1 MPDAPSR
8 RRTPSLRGQLIAL
21 VFGLVFPLLILQSWW
36 SVHDYQSAREDA
48 ETNALAVADAISL
61 GVVQFF
67 GQAEQLMMATST
79 RLGTGWLSAEAC
91 PEHMRTVTD
100 LFPFLI
106 NAVAVASDGTIV
118 CSVSP
123 APRGASA
130 ALWPWWDEV
139 QGDPVFTLGDPVE
152 ADFAGGW
159 VLPLVAPVT
168 DEDGAFAGAI
178 VGTVA
183 LVELSE
189 LFGGVTIPSDHLVTV
204 ATADRIVV
212 ARSTE
217 PESRVGSPLP
227 PLTGS
232 DRLVAA
238 GRWVASGPDLEGV
251 DRTWGQVE
259 IARGWIVY
267 VGVPDAIILGP
278 ARREATLHIA
288 TSLLV
293 MLLGVLFAAWSYAR
307 IAAALRE
314 LAERTRGT
322 TAGQIVPL
330 PPGTPVEVSEVV
342 AQFNRTLS
350 GRDRAEAA
358 ERAARQ
364 RFESLFDNAIVG
376 LYVSTFDGRFLQV
389 NRALVEML
397 GYKSE
402 NDLIEVGP
410 EALYVDGDRRQRLV
424 DEATASGEVG
434 TTEVEWLRADGLPL
448 TIRLGGA
455 LIEGPEGT
463 PVFEMIVQ
471 DITEERRT
479 EEELRQT
486 QKMEA
491 IGQLAG
497 GIAHD
502 FNNILTVI
510 GGNVE
515 LLEDDMPPSATAR
528 EDLAQISKA
537 ATRATSLTRRL
548 LAFSRKQHG
557 GRQVVDLNEVVPD
570 LAKMLV
576 PILGEHI
583 SLDVDLV
590 EQQLNVEID
599 PGELE
604 QVVLNLVLNARD
616 AMPRGG
622 RVRISTSEELRQG
635 AESCSG
641 AAVDEVERCPFGI
654 LRVEDTGSGVD
665 LAMRAR
671 IFEPFYTTKPTGK
684 GTGLGLSTVY
694 GIVRRCDGTVEVDS
708 EPGVGST
715 FTVALPM
722 VAAVDRSADVHV
734 AGTAADVGSE
744 RVLVVEDDEMVRR
757 FVARA
762 LADVGYEVRS
772 VSSGTRATELL
783 RVEAPTIDLVLTDVV
798 MPGLSG
804 HELAERLAL
813 THPTTPV
820 LFMSGYVDD
829 RILSDAFER
838 HPERLIRKPFTAAQ
852 LRIRVRAVLD
862 SRPASIAPD

>member
-21 VFGLVFPLLILQSWW
+21 VFGLVLPLLILQSWW

-48 ETNALAVADAISL
+48 EANALAVADAISV

-67 GQAEQLMMATST
+67 GQAEQLMMATAT
-79 RLGTGWLSAEAC
+79 RLGTEWLIDEAC

-100 LFPFLI
+100 LFPFLL
-106 NAVAVASDGTIV
+106 NAVAVAPDGHVV
-118 CSVSP
+118 CSVSA
-123 APRGASA
+123 APPGASA
-130 ALWPWWDEV
+130 VTWPWWDKV
-139 QGDPVFTLGDPVE
+139 QENPVFSLGDPVE

-159 VLPLVAPVT
+159 ILPLVAPVT
-168 DEDGAFAGAI
+168 DANGAFAGAI

-183 LVELSE
+183 LIELSE

-212 ARSTE
+212 ARSTD
-217 PESRVGSPLP
+217 PESRVGSVLP

-232 DRLVAA
+232 DRLVQA
-238 GRWVASGPDLEGV
+238 GRWVATGPDLAGV

-267 VGVPDAIILGP
+267 VGVPNAVVLGP
-278 ARREATLHIA
+278 ARREAALHIG

-293 MLLGVLFAAWSYAR
+293 MILGVLFAAWSYGR
-307 IAAALRE
+307 IAGALRE
-314 LAERTRGT
+314 LAEHTRGT
-322 TAGQIVPL
+322 ISGQIVPL
-330 PPGTPVEVSEVV
+330 PPNTPVEVSEVV
-342 AQFNRTLS
+342 AQFNQTL
-350 GRDRAEAA
+350 GARDRAEAA
-358 ERAARQ
+358 ERTARQ
-364 RFESLFDNAIVG
+364 RFESLFDNAVVG

-397 GYKSE
+397 GYDSE
-402 NDLIEVGP
+402 NDLLEVGP
-410 EALYVDGDRRQRLV
+410 EALYVDGDRRQSLV
-424 DEATASGEVG
+424 DEATASGEVS
-434 TTEVEWLRADGLPL
+434 TIELDWLRADGLPV
-448 TIRLGGA
+448 TIRLGGT
-455 LIEGPEGT
+455 LIGGPDGT
-463 PVFEMIVQ
+463 PVFEMFVQ
-471 DITEERRT
+471 DITEEKRT

-515 LLEDDMPPSATAR
+515 LLEDEMPSSVTAR

-548 LAFSRKQHG
+548 LAFSRKQRG

-570 LAKMLV
+570 LAKMLI
-576 PILGEHI
+576 PILGEQI
-583 SLDVDLV
+583 SLEVDLAERELHV
-590 EQQLNVEID
+590 DMD

-622 RVRISTSEELRQG
+622 RVRISTSEEAREG
-635 AESCSG
+635 TESCAGST
-641 AAVDEVERCPFGI
+641 VDDLEACPFGI
-654 LRVEDTGSGVD
+654 LRVEDTGSGIE
-665 LAMRAR
+665 LATRTR
-671 IFEPFYTTKPTGK
+671 IFEPFYTTKPTGE

-694 GIVRRCDGTVEVDS
+694 GIVRRCDGTVEVES

-715 FTVALPM
+715 FTVALPLTGAVERGADSPVKD
-722 VAAVDRSADVHV
+722 VAMSR
-734 AGTAADVGSE
+734 GSE

-762 LADVGYEVRS
+762 LTDAGYEVQS
-772 VSSGTRATELL
+772 VSSGTRAAELL
-783 RVEAPTIDLVLTDVV
+783 RVQAPTVDLVLTDVV

-813 THPTTPV
+813 THPATPV

-829 RILSDAFER
+829 HFLSDAFELR
-838 HPERLIRKPFTAAQ
+838 PELLIRKPFTAAR
-852 LRIRVRAVLD
+852 LRTRVRAVLD
-862 SRPASIAPD
+862 SRPASVTRD

>member
-21 VFGLVFPLLILQSWW
+21 VCGLALPLLLLQSWW

-48 ETNALAVADAISL
+48 EANALAVADAISL

-67 GQAEQLMMATST
+67 GQAEQLMMATSN
-79 RLGTGWLSAEAC
+79 RSGTDWLIDEAC
-91 PEHMRTVTD
+91 PERMRTVTD
-100 LFPFLI
+100 LFPFLL
-106 NAVAVASDGTIV
+106 NAVAVAPDGHVV
-118 CSVSP
+118 CSASP
-123 APRGASA
+123 APPGASA
-130 ALWPWWDEV
+130 VTWPWWDEV
-139 QGDPVFTLGDPVE
+139 QSNPVFSLGDP
-152 ADFAGGW
+152 A
-159 VLPLVAPVT
+159 
-168 DEDGAFAGAI
+168 
-178 VGTVA
+178 VA
-183 LVELSE
+183 LIELSE
-189 LFGGVTIPSDHLVTV
+189 LFGGVTIPPDHLVTV

-217 PESRVGSPLP
+217 PESRVGSALP

-232 DRLVAA
+232 DRLVEP
-238 GRWVASGPDLEGV
+238 GRWVATGPDFAGV

-267 VGVPDAIILGP
+267 VGVPNADVLGP
-278 ARREATLHIA
+278 ARREAALHIGA
-288 TSLLV
+288 SLLI
-293 MLLGVLFAAWSYAR
+293 MLLGVLFAAWSYGR
-307 IAAALRE
+307 IAGALRE

-322 TAGQIVPL
+322 IAGQIVPL
-330 PPGTPVEVSEVV
+330 PPDTPIEISEVV
-342 AQFNRTLS
+342 AQFNKTLS
-350 GRDRAEAA
+350 ARDRAEAA

-364 RFESLFDNAIVG
+364 RFESLFDNAVVG

-397 GYKSE
+397 GYDSE
-402 NDLIEVGP
+402 NDLLEVGP
-410 EALYVDGDRRQRLV
+410 EALYVDRDRRQGLV
-424 DEATASGEVG
+424 DEAIASGEVS
-434 TTEVEWLRADGLPL
+434 TTELDWLRADGLPV

-455 LIEGPEGT
+455 LIGGPDGA

-515 LLEDDMPPSATAR
+515 LLEDEMPASVTAR

-537 ATRATSLTRRL
+537 TIRATSLTRRL
-548 LAFSRKQHG
+548 LAFSRKQRG

-576 PILGEHI
+576 PILGEQI
-583 SLDVDLV
+583 SLEVDLAERELHV
-590 EQQLNVEID
+590 DMD

-622 RVRISTSEELRQG
+622 RVRISTCEEARRG
-635 AESCSG
+635 TESCAGS
-641 AAVDEVERCPFGI
+641 AVEDLEACPFGI
-654 LRVEDTGSGVD
+654 LRVEDTGSGIE
-665 LAMRAR
+665 LATRTR
-671 IFEPFYTTKPTGK
+671 IFEPFYTTKPTGE

-694 GIVRRCDGTVEVDS
+694 GIVRRCDGTVEVES

-715 FTVALPM
+715 FTVALPLAS
-722 VAAVDRSADVHV
+722 VVERGAPPPVADV
-734 AGTAADVGSE
+734 AGSRGSE

-762 LADVGYEVRS
+762 LTDAGYEVQS
-772 VSSGTRATELL
+772 VSSGTRAAELL
-783 RVEAPTIDLVLTDVV
+783 RVQAPNLDLVLTDVV

-829 RILSDAFER
+829 HFLSDAFELR
-838 HPERLIRKPFTAAQ
+838 PELLIRKPFTAAR
-852 LRIRVRAVLD
+852 LRARVRAVLD
-862 SRPASIAPD
+862 SHPVSVAKD